1 MLELTP
7 NLAARSGRP
16 LLLCLGAHADDL
28 EIGCGA
34 TVSQLLR
41 RYPRARVEWVVLSGR
56 GPRQREA
63 RRAAAA
69 VLRRAGQAHVAVHT
83 FRDGYF
89 PTERGAIKD
98 LFESLKQRIKP
109 DLILTHAGGDGHQD
123 HRLVHELTWNT
134 FRDHMILEYEIPKYD
149 GDLGR
154 PQFFVPLSAAAARAK
169 VALLLR
175 HFATQRPRRWFTA
188 ETFLALMRL
197 RGIECNAPGGY
208 AEAFYCRKAVLGLKG
223 TRA

>member
-7 NLAARSGRP
+7 NLPARRGRP
-16 LLLCLGAHADDL
+16 LILCLGAHADDL

-34 TVSQLLR
+34 TVPQLLR
-41 RYPRARVEWVVLSGR
+41 RYPRARVEWVVLSGH

-69 VLRRAGQAHVAVHT
+69 VLRRAGQAQVAVHA

-89 PTERGAIKD
+89 PTELGAIKD
-98 LFESLKQRIKP
+98 LFEALKRRMNP
-109 DLILTHAGGDGHQD
+109 DLILTHAGGDAHQD

-175 HFATQRPRRWFTA
+175 HFPTQRPRRWFTA
-188 ETFLALMRL
+188 ETFLGLMRL

-208 AEAFYCRKAVLGLKG
+208 AEAFYCRKAVLGLKD